1 MTREQLE
8 IELAEVVVALQYLR
22 ILALRNCLSVSHEE
36 VTKVAAPTCSFHSL
50 PDAVRKHVVKIR
62 KERWNIQ

>member
-8 IELAEVVVALQYLR
+8 IELAEAVVALQYLR
-22 ILALRNCLSVSHEE
+22 ILALRNCLSVSCDE
-36 VTKVAAPTCSFHSL
+36 VMKAAAPVCSFHSL
-50 PDAVRKHVVKIR
+50 PDTVREHVVKIR